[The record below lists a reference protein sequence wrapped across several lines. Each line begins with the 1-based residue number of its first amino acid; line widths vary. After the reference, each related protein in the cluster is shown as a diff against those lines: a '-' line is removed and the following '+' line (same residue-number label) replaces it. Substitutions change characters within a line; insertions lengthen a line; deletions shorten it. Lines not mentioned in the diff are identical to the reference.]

1 MLKEVMG
8 CLEMFALD
16 EENVVKITDL
26 RGLSLLGEVLDFLGP
41 SPEEKEIRKIV
52 GKTVTNLMHNGAMQS
67 RHHIRMKRNE
77 EVG

>member
-1 MLKEVMG
+1 MQ
-8 CLEMFALD
+8 FALD

-52 GKTVTNLMHNGAMQS
+52 GKTGTAAAAPHHRS
-67 RHHIRMKRNE
+67 RDHRH
-77 EVG
+77 G